1 MTVIHSLPLL
11 FGKKAT
17 TPIAFIQAMVLAYQK
32 YGMDP
37 ASALRKTQIPPKLL
51 LDATARVTATQM
63 EQMSALAMQE
73 LDDEALGWFSRKL
86 PWGSYGMLCRASLS
100 SPDLGIALK
109 RWCRHHRLLTD
120 DVILSLDVSSNVATI
135 SLQENRDLG
144 EMREFCHVTLFR
156 YMLGY
161 ACWLIDSRI
170 QLQDV
175 MFAFD
180 KPDHAEI
187 YPRLFSGQ
195 TSFNAGQ
202 SAMHFDARY
211 LQLPLLRDEAMLQS
225 MLRQAILLTVL
236 PYRRDKLL
244 VQGIRKQLH
253 NDLGL
258 TAEELAEKLH
268 MSVRTL
274 YRHLQEEGFS
284 IQQLKNDVRQKKA
297 MECLARTSKPIKQIA
312 FETGFKNEKSFSRAF
327 KNWVGTTPQNYRAQA
342 REDAGLKD

>member
-1 MTVIHSLPLL
+1 MTVAHSLPLL

-17 TPIAFIQAMVLAYQK
+17 TPIAFIQAMVLAYEK
-32 YGMDP
+32 YGVDP
-37 ASALRKTQIPPKLL
+37 TRALRKAQISSKQLADP
-51 LDATARVTATQM
+51 TSRVTATQM
-63 EQMSALAMQE
+63 EQMSSLAMQE

-86 PWGSYGMLCRASLS
+86 PWGSYGMLCRASLT
-100 SPDLGIALK
+100 SPDLGIALR
-109 RWCRHHRLLTD
+109 RWCRHHRLLTE
-120 DVILSLDVSSNVATI
+120 DVLLHLDVSSNVATI
-135 SLQENRDLG
+135 TLQENCDLG
-144 EMREFCHVTLFR
+144 AMREFCHVTLFR

-161 ACWLIDSRI
+161 TCWLIDSRV
-170 QLQDV
+170 QLLDV
-175 MFAFD
+175 MFAFE
-180 KPDHAEI
+180 PPAHAEI

-211 LQLPLLRDEAMLQS
+211 LQLPLLRNEAMLQN
-225 MLRQAILLTVL
+225 MLRQAIFLTVL

-244 VQGIRKQLH
+244 VQGVRQQLN

-284 IQQLKNDVRQKKA
+284 IQQLKTEARQQRA
-297 MECLARTSKPIKQIA
+297 MEWLGRTSKSIKQIA

-327 KNWVGTTPQNYRAQA
+327 KNWVGMTPQHYRLQG
-342 REDAGLKD
+342 REEADLEG